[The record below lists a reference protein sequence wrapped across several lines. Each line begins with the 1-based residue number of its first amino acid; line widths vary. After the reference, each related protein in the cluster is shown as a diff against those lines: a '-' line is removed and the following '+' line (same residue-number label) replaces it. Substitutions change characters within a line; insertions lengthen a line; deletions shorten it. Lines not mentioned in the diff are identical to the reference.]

1 MKKTLCLLLLASSM
15 LSYAKG
21 ADILTDYYS
30 QLHHF
35 GLGEGNRLQD
45 TISGNTLTSM
55 FGGSVVSV
63 NNGAPGSTSAS
74 QGHGYW
80 GDLGLGTVGSTTGS
94 LANQSFALSLW
105 VNPTYKNDVQ
115 DFLFCNSQKTNGTLQ
130 LEMSS
135 TGSVALNLFGVKS
148 IASATIN
155 EGEWSNIAV
164 VYDASINLIS
174 LCINGIQI
182 GGQSISDNA
191 ESLLFGDQMI
201 LGAYSN
207 GGRPI
212 DSNTVLDELS
222 IYKLDQFQNVDGQT
236 INAQTIANSLYTTG
250 SLASAYAI
258 PEPSTITLSFL
269 GLGALLLRR
278 RRV

>member
-1 MKKTLCLLLLASSM
+1 MKKTLCVLLMASSI

-63 NNGAPGSTSAS
+63 NNGAPGSTLAS

-80 GDLGLGTVGSTTGS
+80 GELGLGTVGSTTGS
-94 LANQSFALSLW
+94 LTNQSFALSLW
-105 VNPTYKNDVQ
+105 VNPNNNNVQ
-115 DFLFCNSQKTNGTLQ
+115 DLLFCNSQKTNGTLQ
-130 LEMSS
+130 LEMDS
-135 TGSVALNLFGVKS
+135 TGSVALNLFGIKS
-148 IASATIN
+148 VASATIN
-155 EGEWSNIAV
+155 QGEWSNIAV
-164 VYDASINLIS
+164 IYDASINLIS
-174 LCINGIQI
+174 LCINGIEI
-182 GGQSISDNA
+182 GRSALSDDA
-191 ESLLFGDQMI
+191 EGLLFGDQMI
-201 LGAYSN
+201 LGAYS
-207 GGRPI
+207 GGDRPI
-212 DSNTVLDELS
+212 DSNTILDELS
-222 IYKLDQFQNVDGQT
+222 IYKLDQFQNTDGQA
-236 INAQTIANSLYTTG
+236 IDAQTIANSLYTTG